1 MLGPDVMGAR
11 EGRGW
16 PRRRDRAGY
25 IGDTVGSLWERDWAT
40 KKQDQAQGLP
50 QSFFRGWL

>member
-1 MLGPDVMGAR
+1 MLGPDVMGER

-16 PRRRDRAGY
+16 PGRRDRAGY
-25 IGDTVGSLWERDWAT
+25 SGETVGSLWERDWAT